1 MQEKRDIP
9 YSSLTELNF
18 YAYNHGMYYLIMDL
32 LSEGEKLKSSAD
44 FRGKREQEEW
54 MRRKFVV
61 INLTSKNRVQ
71 KVVGLLSQ

>member
-1 MQEKRDIP
+1 
-9 YSSLTELNF
+9 
-18 YAYNHGMYYLIMDL
+18 MYYLIIDL
-32 LSEGEKLKSSAD
+32 LFEGEKLKSSAD
-44 FRGKREQEEW
+44 FRGKHEQEEW